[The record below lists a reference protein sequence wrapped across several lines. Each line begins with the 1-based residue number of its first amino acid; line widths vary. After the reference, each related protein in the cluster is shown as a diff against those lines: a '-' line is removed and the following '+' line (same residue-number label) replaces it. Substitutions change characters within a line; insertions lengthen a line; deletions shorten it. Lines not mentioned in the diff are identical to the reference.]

1 MDVNE
6 TLTAQSRLVSSPT
19 RLRDIM
25 STRLVTIGPREA
37 ASEAWTRMRRR
48 RIRHLVVMEEASQVF
63 PRTFMLFINRQEIV

>member
-1 MDVNE
+1 MTQIRE
-6 TLTAQSRLVSSPT
+6 
-19 RLRDIM
+19 IM
-25 STRLVTIGPREA
+25 STKVVTIGAKEA